1 MSEELLS
8 FLKSSLA
15 TADDGVAT
23 FQWMSDEET
32 AAIEQP
38 DESEFTVQPWIEAQ
52 QDIDPSIGGRF
63 GERSLF
69 LRGLLEIGAADDSGE
84 PVLQPSEELRLVL
97 DARRLGVGYILAR
110 SVHDGVRTARNNVL
124 QPEAGTFE
132 EHIDEQG
139 IHLFSACTYR
149 AAMSRLAT
157 WALPDAQHGGAEMR
171 TRISPDRWHVW
182 IVNELGSDV
191 RAVEVNLFLP
201 GPSGSL
207 EPETWALA
215 HGHGIA
221 VLGTA
226 DGESLQLASM
236 TTERLEQRL
245 RERLSISLGVT
256 V

>member
-15 TADDGVAT
+15 VADDGVAT
-23 FQWMSDEET
+23 FQWLSDEET

-52 QDIDPSIGGRF
+52 QDIDAGIGGRF
-63 GERSLF
+63 GERSL
-69 LRGLLEIGAADDSGE
+69 LMRGLLEIGTDEGSGE
-84 PVLQPSEELRLVL
+84 AVLQPSDELRLVV

-110 SVHDGVRTARNNVL
+110 AVHDGVRTARNNVL
-124 QPEAGTFE
+124 QPATGTFE
-132 EHIDEQG
+132 ELIDEQG

-149 AAMSRLAT
+149 AAMTRLAG
-157 WALPDAQHGGAEMR
+157 WALPDAQHSGAEMR

-182 IVNELGSDV
+182 IVNELGTDV

-215 HGHGIA
+215 HGHGVA

-226 DGESLQLASM
+226 EGESLQIASM
-236 TTERLEQRL
+236 TTERLQQRL
-245 RERLSISLGVT
+245 CERLSISLGVT